1 MISQHDYTQL
11 KVAGVEH
18 LLAPFFSFSLFI
30 LILKLLFPIK
40 SILQAISMLVNF
52 TNPSIFMPQHHN
64 PHLSQLQLFQQLT
77 IPALVSFLPFFY
89 SSILHVIS
97 FTLPLQ
103 LPFQPS
109 FWPLPLPIP
118 SLLFLML
125 TYSLCYLLH
134 SPRLVRN
141 HK

>member
-40 SILQAISMLVNF
+40 SILQALSMLVNF
-52 TNPSIFMPQHHN
+52 TNPSIFMLQHRN
-64 PHLSQLQLFQQLT
+64 RRLWWLRLFQQLI

-97 FTLPLQ
+97 FTRPLQ

-109 FWPLPLPIP
+109 LRPLPLPIP

-125 TYSLCYLLH
+125 PYSLCYLLH
-134 SPRLVRN
+134 SPRLVRD